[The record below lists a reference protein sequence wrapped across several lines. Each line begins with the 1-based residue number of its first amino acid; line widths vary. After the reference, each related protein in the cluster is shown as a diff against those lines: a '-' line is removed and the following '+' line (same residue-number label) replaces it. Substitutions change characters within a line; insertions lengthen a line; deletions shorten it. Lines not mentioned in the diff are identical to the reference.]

1 MESRKGPIQTCY
13 TARAAHWQVVAPTHH
28 PRLAPA
34 PGMGEAGA
42 PNMGALITG
51 LLVATIG
58 ASAGPLLGGAAGAS
72 LYRLAIRPFLP

>member
-1 MESRKGPIQTCY
+1 
-13 TARAAHWQVVAPTHH
+13 
-28 PRLAPA
+28 
-34 PGMGEAGA
+34 
-42 PNMGALITG
+42 MGAHMIG